1 MRGSFVETTLA
12 PGETVKYQARVSVWS
27 LWFLILLGV
36 ATMWFVVGFVF
47 FLIAFLRWW
56 STELAITDK
65 KVVAKYGLISRQT
78 VEILLPRVESIQVQQ
93 GFIGRICNFG
103 TLVMS
108 GTGTAQAPIVGI
120 SNPLMFRRVLLSVQ
134 EESKS

>member
-1 MRGSFVETTLA
+1 MGSFVETTLA
-12 PGETVKYQARVSVWS
+12 PGETIKYQARVSVWS

-47 FLIAFLRWW
+47 FLIAFLKWW

-78 VEILLPRVESIQVQQ
+78 VEILLPRIESIQVQQ

>member
-1 MRGSFVETTLA
+1 MGSFVETTLA

-36 ATMWFVVGFVF
+36 ATIWFMFGFVF
-47 FLIAFLRWW
+47 FLIAFLKWW

-78 VEILLPRVESIQVQQ
+78 VEILLPRIESIQVQQ

-120 SNPLMFRRVLLSVQ
+120 SDPLMFRRVLLSIQ
-134 EESKS
+134 EEVKS

>member
-1 MRGSFVETTLA
+1 MGSFVETTLA

>member
-1 MRGSFVETTLA
+1 MGSFIETTLA
-12 PGETVKYQARVSVWS
+12 PGEIVKYEARVSVWS

-36 ATMWFVVGFVF
+36 ATIWFVFGFVF
-47 FLIAFLRWW
+47 FLIAFLKWW

-78 VEILLPRVESIQVQQ
+78 VEILLPRIESIQVQQ

-103 TLVMS
+103 TVVMS

-134 EESKS
+134 EEVKS

>member
-1 MRGSFVETTLA
+1 MGSFVETTLA

-36 ATMWFVVGFVF
+36 ATVWTLFGLVF
-47 FLIAFLRWW
+47 FLIAFLKWW

-78 VEILLPRVESIQVQQ
+78 VEILLPRIESIQVQQ

>member
-1 MRGSFVETTLA
+1 
-12 PGETVKYQARVSVWS
+12 
-27 LWFLILLGV
+27 
-36 ATMWFVVGFVF
+36 MWFVVGFVF

>member
-1 MRGSFVETTLA
+1 MGSFVETTLA

-93 GFIGRICNFG
+93 GFIGRICNFR

>member
-1 MRGSFVETTLA
+1 MGSFVETTLA

-134 EESKS
+134 EEFKS

>member
-1 MRGSFVETTLA
+1 MGSFVETTLA

-36 ATMWFVVGFVF
+36 ATMWFVFGFVF

-134 EESKS
+134 EEFKS

>member
-1 MRGSFVETTLA
+1 M
-12 PGETVKYQARVSVWS
+12 VSD
-27 LWFLILLGV
+27 F
-36 ATMWFVVGFVF
+36 TRRCYNVVCGRICF
-47 FLIAFLRWW
+47 FLIAFLKWW

-78 VEILLPRVESIQVQQ
+78 VEILLPRIESIQVQQ

-134 EESKS
+134 EEFKS